1 MIDKWLFRRPE
12 LFEAIK
18 NDMAINNDLLARSFA
33 NHLVDNEYLFMLR
46 LHVSIISQSI
56 INNMNWSFYNTVCR
70 SCY

>member
-18 NDMAINNDLLARSFA
+18 NDMAINNDLLARIFA